1 MSDIKDETLR
11 PGVHAVCPLCG
22 SDDVQTAMR
31 CIDHFVT
38 GEAFTIS
45 RCGHCGFHFTS
56 DAPAEDEIGR
66 YYRSG
71 DYISHSDTSRGVVN
85 KVYHLVRRYMLRE
98 KAGIVMHYTGKRR
111 GRLLDYGAG
120 TGYFANRMQRAG
132 WQTEAIEPGDAAR
145 AFAFAR
151 FGLRMKMPSDLS
163 RMEDKSFDCITLW
176 HVLEHV
182 AGLHET
188 MDEMARLL
196 ADDGILVVAVPNRT
210 SCDARHYGSLW
221 AAWDVP
227 RRSDRH
233 TDAGQRTR
241 IQPGRDAPDVL
252 RRLLY
257 LDDEREI
264 RPLAVAGG
272 GWRGHGIQI
281 TAHDTRQQ
289 GARKLADICI
299 QKEMNDGKEA

>member
-45 RCGHCGFHFTS
+45 RCEHCGFHFTS

-163 RMEDKSFDCITLW
+163 HMEDKSFDCITLW

-227 RRSDRH
+227 RH
-233 TDAGQRTR
+233 LWHFAPTD
-241 IQPGRDAPDVL
+241 IQMLGNAHGFSLAEMLPMYFDAFYISMMSEKYGHSRWP
-252 RRLLY
+252 
-257 LDDEREI
+257 
-264 RPLAVAGG
+264 VAGG
-272 GWRGHGIQI
+272 AAMGFKSLLM
-281 TAHDTRQQ
+281 T
-289 GARKLADICI
+289 LAN
-299 QKEMNDGKEA
+299 KERASSLIYVFKKK